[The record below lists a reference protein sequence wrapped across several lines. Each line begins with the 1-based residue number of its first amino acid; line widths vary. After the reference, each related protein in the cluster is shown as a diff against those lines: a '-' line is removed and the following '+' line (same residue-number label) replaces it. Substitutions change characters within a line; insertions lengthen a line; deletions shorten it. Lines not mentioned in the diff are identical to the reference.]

1 MERTKSRWTI
11 VVFAL
16 LLLGGMVAHL
26 LLPDQALSRAERRKL
41 QQFPDITWES
51 LSSAEFS
58 QEVEDYLLDQF
69 PLRDG
74 FRTLKAIWSYYI
86 LGQKDNNGVYIAEG
100 SASKLDSQ
108 LDEKQLKL
116 FTDKMNALYQ
126 QYFPDAQV
134 YCAIVPDKN
143 YYLAPSHGYP
153 TLDYETL
160 FTTVEEALPWAT
172 HIDLTGSLTAADYY
186 ATDSHWRQEKLDRVV
201 AALAQAMDLQ
211 LPDWSSYEA
220 VHLPG
225 FQGVYYGQAA
235 LPLPAEDLVYLKNE
249 TTEGCTVSGPEDPS
263 PTVYDPAK
271 FENLDGYDVFLSG
284 AQAVLT
290 IENPN
295 AATDRSLVIFRD
307 SYGSSLAP
315 LLLDGYATVTLVDVR
330 YVNSQ
335 YLGQF
340 VDFSQVDDVLL
351 LYSTTVV
358 NAAGI
363 LR

>member
-1 MERTKSRWTI
+1 MKQLRSRLTI
-11 VVFAL
+11 SVFAV
-16 LLLGGMVAHL
+16 LLLGGMAAHL
-26 LLPDQALSRAERRKL
+26 LLPDLALSRAERRKL
-41 QQFPDITWES
+41 QQFPEVTGEA
-51 LSSAEFS
+51 LLSAEFS
-58 QEVEDYLLDQF
+58 EDVEDYLLDQF

-74 FRTLKAIWSYYI
+74 FRTLKAIWTYYI

-100 SASKLDSQ
+100 SASKLDAE
-108 LDEKQLKL
+108 LDETQLQL
-116 FTDKMNALYQ
+116 FTDKMNSLHTQ
-126 QYFPDAQV
+126 FFPDANV

-160 FTTVEEALPWAT
+160 FGTVEAELPWAT

-186 ATDSHWRQEKLDRVV
+186 ATDSHWRQEHLDRVV
-201 AALAQAMDLQ
+201 RTLAQAMGLT
-211 LPDWSSYEA
+211 LPDFTSYDQ
-220 VHLPG
+220 VTLPG

-235 LPLPAEDLVYLKNE
+235 LPLPAEDLVYLTSE
-249 TTEGCTVSGPEDPS
+249 TTQDAVVAGPENPS
-263 PTVYDPAK
+263 PTVYDPDK

-290 IENPN
+290 IENPH
-295 AATDRSLVIFRD
+295 ADTDRTLVIFRD

-315 LLLDGYATVTLVDVR
+315 LLLDGYAKITLVDVR

-335 YLGQF
+335 YLDQF
-340 VDFSQVDDVLL
+340 VAFSDVDDVLL

-358 NAAGI
+358 NSAGI